1 MAEKKYWITLISS
14 IKTFKQCV
22 KKEFIPILFAV
33 INSYIAPGFSVEFMR
48 KILSEKNIAALL
60 FVMVI
65 IAFSFA
71 HEDSKKRSSNY
82 NVSSQSV
89 SPDKSHPTLSIITP
103 KTANSVSVK

>member
-1 MAEKKYWITLISS
+1 MICGN
-14 IKTFKQCV
+14 KQLSCT
-22 KKEFIPILFAV
+22 
-33 INSYIAPGFSVEFMR
+33 GFSVEFMR
-48 KILSEKNIAALL
+48 NLLSEKNVAALL

-89 SPDKSHPTLSIITP
+89 SPDKALPTLSINISP
-103 KTANSVSVK
+103 LEMNKASLK

>member
-1 MAEKKYWITLISS
+1 MICGN
-14 IKTFKQCV
+14 KQLSC
-22 KKEFIPILFAV
+22 I
-33 INSYIAPGFSVEFMR
+33 GFSVDFMR
-48 KILSEKNIAALL
+48 NLLSEKNVAALL

-89 SPDKSHPTLSIITP
+89 SPDKSLPTLSLSITP
-103 KTANSVSVK
+103 SQTKNVSVK